1 MDRWQTSIVEVGVF
15 ETAEPA
21 RVASHLTVF
30 AEGVLGSVVVDGLF
44 YGSSS
49 GCVLGVVL
57 DDYRQVVIKAYQRQ
71 WGSDFL
77 NAVQRIQHHLAL
89 VGFPCPRPLVGPTP
103 AGPALA
109 TVEEFVADPGM
120 RALRSSTE
128 MELSAGGLAR
138 QIDLCRGRSEPILD
152 GGHPLRADP
161 GRLYPRPHNPIFDLS
176 LDAAGATWI
185 DELAETAKTAR
196 GSDRSPRLVAHT
208 DWSARNVRYEESGV
222 VVAYDWDSLSMVT
235 ESVAVGQA
243 AAT

>member
-1 MDRWQTSIVEVGVF
+1 VPDVTDLVASHMDRWQTSIVEVGVF

-103 AGPALA
+103 TGPALA
-109 TVEEFVADPGM
+109 TVEE
-120 RALRSSTE
+120 
-128 MELSAGGLAR
+128 LS
-138 QIDLCRGRSEPILD
+138 P
-152 GGHPLRADP
+152 
-161 GRLYPRPHNPIFDLS
+161 
-176 LDAAGATWI
+176 T
-185 DELAETAKTAR
+185 
-196 GSDRSPRLVAHT
+196 
-208 DWSARNVRYEESGV
+208 
-222 VVAYDWDSLSMVT
+222 
-235 ESVAVGQA
+235 QA
-243 AAT
+243 